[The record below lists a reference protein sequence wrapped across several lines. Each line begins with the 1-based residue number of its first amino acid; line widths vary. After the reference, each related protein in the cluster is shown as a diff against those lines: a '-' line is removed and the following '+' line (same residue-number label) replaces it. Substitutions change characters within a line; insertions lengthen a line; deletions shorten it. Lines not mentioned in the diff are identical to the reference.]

1 MLSYVAYSFELFCKK
16 KNRSKEAR
24 GHQVMGLVE
33 IKMAF
38 TDLRRAKLMPGGT
51 LYKAL

>member
-1 MLSYVAYSFELFCKK
+1 
-16 KNRSKEAR
+16 
-24 GHQVMGLVE
+24 MGLVE

-38 TDLRRAKLMPGGT
+38 TDLRRAKLMPGLRGRGT

>member
-1 MLSYVAYSFELFCKK
+1 
-16 KNRSKEAR
+16 
-24 GHQVMGLVE
+24 MGLVE

-38 TDLRRAKLMPGGT
+38 TDLRRAKLMPGLRGRGGGGGT

>member
-1 MLSYVAYSFELFCKK
+1 
-16 KNRSKEAR
+16 
-24 GHQVMGLVE
+24 MGLVE

-38 TDLRRAKLMPGGT
+38 TDLRRAKLMPGLRGGT